1 MPFTYSNVEYADMVF
16 VYGLCNG
23 SAEAAVQEY
32 KRRYPTRRS
41 PGARVFYS
49 TFQHLR
55 DSGTFPGIRA
65 TAERLDQE
73 QPQPILNA
81 VQQSPGISTR
91 TIAKRLDGVTRM
103 SAWRTL
109 KKRGFHP
116 YHLHKVQNLQQGD
129 HARRVE
135 FCNWLQDHPQLWQYI
150 LFTDEAT
157 FTRAGHHNSHNDHW
171 WAKENPHK
179 KVVKNFQQRFSVNV
193 WCGIIGGHLIGPHI
207 FEDRLDGV
215 TYARFLTD
223 QLPSLLKD
231 VPLATRQRLIF
242 QHDGAPPHYHH
253 QVKQHLDQ
261 VYPDK
266 WIGRGGPRQ
275 WPARS
280 PDLTPL
286 DYYLWGHMKTLVYK
300 KKSNTRE
307 ELLQR
312 IMEACQDIR
321 DKPDVLRESA
331 NSILKRAQLCIEQV
345 GNHFENLM

>member
-1 MPFTYSNVEYADMVF
+1 MSGVALLAATWLVHTFLKIDWT
-16 VYGLCNG
+16 GL
-23 SAEAAVQEY
+23 
-32 KRRYPTRRS
+32 
-41 PGARVFYS
+41 
-49 TFQHLR
+49 HM
-55 DSGTFPGIRA
+55 
-65 TAERLDQE
+65 
-73 QPQPILNA
+73 LNF
-81 VQQSPGISTR
+81 
-91 TIAKRLDGVTRM
+91 
-103 SAWRTL
+103 W
-109 KKRGFHP
+109 
-116 YHLHKVQNLQQGD
+116 
-129 HARRVE
+129 
-135 FCNWLQDHPQLWQYI
+135 
-150 LFTDEAT
+150 
-157 FTRAGHHNSHNDHW
+157 
-171 WAKENPHK
+171 
-179 KVVKNFQQRFSVNV
+179 
-193 WCGIIGGHLIGPHI
+193 
-207 FEDRLDGV
+207 
-215 TYARFLTD
+215 D
-223 QLPSLLKD
+223 QLPSLLED

-331 NSILKRAQLCIEQV
+331 SSILKRAQLCIEQG
-345 GNHFENLM
+345 GNHFENLMWWINEALLVCKVD